1 MNQSYL
7 NLKNRKYQ
15 CINNDQRIQLL
26 VDILVE
32 GISIKE
38 AAKKNNIKFSS
49 AKVILKLFKREG
61 RVGKLKENQ
70 LSQLEVSQQIKQQ
83 TQIVDENEQLCNNI
97 LKQIED
103 CKARNNQLQ
112 LTLTIYKQINNQ
124 FNLE

>member
-1 MNQSYL
+1 MNQNYL
-7 NLKNRKYQ
+7 SLNNRKYQ
-15 CINNDQRIQLL
+15 SINTDQRIQLL

-32 GISIKE
+32 GISIKQ

-49 AKVILKLFKREG
+49 AKVILKLFKHEG
-61 RVGKLKENQ
+61 RIGKLKENQ
-70 LSQLEVSQQIKQQ
+70 LSQVEVSQQIQQ
-83 TQIVDENEQLCNNI
+83 KSQILDENTQQCNNL

-112 LTLTIYKQINNQ
+112 QTLTIYKQINNQ